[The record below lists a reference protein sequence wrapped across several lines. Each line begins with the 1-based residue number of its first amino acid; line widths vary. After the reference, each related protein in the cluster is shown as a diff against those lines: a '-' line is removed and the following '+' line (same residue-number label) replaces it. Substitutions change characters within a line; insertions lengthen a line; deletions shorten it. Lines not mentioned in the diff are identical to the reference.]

1 MKLSMND
8 MLHRIFVGAL
18 RRFADGNAVIR
29 SAVERGGP
37 CMVARFG
44 AGESQATVYP
54 LLPWPL
60 RRAVRRRCIGRLH
73 VSAGV
78 FPGVEASML
87 RFSELMMRDAEEVDI
102 LGSWRIEEAL
112 LAHRLSKATF
122 VPLTSLEPYYA
133 IDPWS
138 EALAGRKVLVV
149 HPFKTTI
156 ESQYYSNRTRLFR
169 DPRLLPEF
177 GSLTVLQAVQSIAG
191 SPTHF
196 RDWFAALDWMKSQ
209 IDRIEFDVALIGCGA
224 YGFPLAAHV
233 KRMGRVGI
241 HLGGA
246 TQVLFGIR
254 GRRWEAHPVVGLH
267 INEHWVRPSAEE
279 TPARADLI
287 ENACYW

>member
-1 MKLSMND
+1 
-8 MLHRIFVGAL
+8 
-18 RRFADGNAVIR
+18 
-29 SAVERGGP
+29 
-37 CMVARFG
+37 
-44 AGESQATVYP
+44 
-54 LLPWPL
+54 
-60 RRAVRRRCIGRLH
+60 
-73 VSAGV
+73 
-78 FPGVEASML
+78 
-87 RFSELMMRDAEEVDI
+87 
-102 LGSWRIEEAL
+102 
-112 LAHRLSKATF
+112 
-122 VPLTSLEPYYA
+122 LTSLEPYYA